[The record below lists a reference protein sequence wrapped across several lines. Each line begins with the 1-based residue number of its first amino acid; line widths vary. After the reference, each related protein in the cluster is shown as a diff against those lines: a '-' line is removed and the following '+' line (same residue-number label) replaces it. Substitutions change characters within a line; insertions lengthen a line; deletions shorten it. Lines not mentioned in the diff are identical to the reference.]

1 MASVAQN
8 GHRSGIEV
16 KRIAGSLGAE
26 IHNVDLRSL
35 DDTTTK
41 EIRQALLDHK
51 VIFFRNQDLSPDDF
65 LKFSSYFGKPVE

>member
-1 MASVAQN
+1 MASSLQN

-16 KRIAGSLGAE
+16 KKIAGSLGAE

-41 EIRQALLDHK
+41 DIRQALLDHK

-65 LKFSSYFGKPVE
+65 LKFSSHFGKPVE